1 MTVGLDMYQTAG
13 VGVIALLL
21 GMLFTRKIPF
31 LKRFCIPAPVSG
43 GIVIALLT
51 LALYSFGGLE
61 MDFDGT
67 IKEICMTLFFT
78 SVGFQSNM
86 KALRTGGKTLVVM
99 VILVAVLIIFGTA
112 ESTGYTDLRWLVQ
125 LIIGAGLAIVAGNK
139 GEVFK

>member
-51 LALYSFGGLE
+51 LALYSFGI
-61 MDFDGT
+61 D
-67 IKEICMTLFFT
+67 
-78 SVGFQSNM
+78 
-86 KALRTGGKTLVVM
+86 
-99 VILVAVLIIFGTA
+99 
-112 ESTGYTDLRWLVQ
+112 
-125 LIIGAGLAIVAGNK
+125 
-139 GEVFK
+139 